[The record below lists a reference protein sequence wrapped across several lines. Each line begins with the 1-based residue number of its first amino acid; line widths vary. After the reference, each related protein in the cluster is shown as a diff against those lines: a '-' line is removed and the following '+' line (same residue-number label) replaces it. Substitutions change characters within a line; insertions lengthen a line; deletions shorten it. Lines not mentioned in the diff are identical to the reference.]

1 VGETSAGCPASIT
14 GGSAQGA
21 SPAAKDLQKEQLQ
34 SRVQELEKK
43 VRLYEER
50 EELRALIKQ
59 MEEPDDA
66 GSSTKKNSK

>member
-1 VGETSAGCPASIT
+1 MR
-14 GGSAQGA
+14 
-21 SPAAKDLQKEQLQ
+21 LQ

-50 EELRALIKQ
+50 EQLRTLIEQ
-59 MEEPDDA
+59 MEEESASA